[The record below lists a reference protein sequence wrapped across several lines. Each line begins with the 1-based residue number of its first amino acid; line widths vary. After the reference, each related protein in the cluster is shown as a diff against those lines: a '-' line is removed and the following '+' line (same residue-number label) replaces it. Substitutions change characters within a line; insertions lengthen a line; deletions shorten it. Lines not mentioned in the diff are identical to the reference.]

1 MWIAMF
7 TLTDDVLSQEIL
19 NAWERKVDVKDRAVW
34 DIFGYFNITK
44 MCVEAFQCLDSFGL
58 T

>member
-34 DIFGYFNITK
+34 DIGIFQHHK
-44 MCVEAFQCLDSFGL
+44 CV
-58 T
+58 

>member
-19 NAWERKVDVKDRAVW
+19 NAWERKVDVKARAVW
-34 DIFGYFNITK
+34 DMYGYFNITVWK
-44 MCVEAFQCLDSFGL
+44 RFNVWIRLDEKK
-58 T
+58 

>member
-34 DIFGYFNITK
+34 DIGIFQHHKCVWKRFNVWIRLGK
-44 MCVEAFQCLDSFGL
+44 K
-58 T
+58 